1 MTPQEVE
8 SADDMRRLVEE
19 RGAKNITIAMSDM
32 HGLLRGKYISR
43 DKLLSV
49 LENGWGMPPLILALD
64 FDDVIMSAPEGLD
77 GSDGYADV
85 MARALPETCCEIPW
99 ESPERNLLMLAEF
112 TGEMEA
118 LCPRGIYRKMA
129 QKAADMGFQPYHA
142 CELEFTMFEETAKSA
157 HDKDYRD
164 LTLETPLKTYEVIQ
178 RQAVWSEFY
187 NELLDCFDTM
197 GVAVET
203 AHEEMGPGFLE
214 VSLAPQVGVKAA
226 DNAVLFKTYT
236 KALAQRMGR
245 LVTFMARWSNDADGQ
260 SGHVHISLKNLA
272 GEPVFRDE
280 NSEDTMSDTMRHFLG
295 GMQALMPELLIML
308 GPNLNSFKRF
318 VPGIFSP
325 IAATWGY
332 ENRTC
337 ALRVI
342 RGAAKSQRIECRT
355 PGADANPYLSLAAL
369 LGAGLYGIEH
379 KIEPTAPMQG
389 NVYDQEIPEGQH
401 FPDSFRAGIERFR
414 ASKAARE
421 LFGDRFV
428 DAYAITRDSQER
440 EFRAI
445 VTDAELRRFF
455 ELA

>member
-1 MTPQEVE
+1 MTPTEVK
-8 SADDMRRLVEE
+8 SAEDMRRIVEE
-19 RGAKNITIAMSDM
+19 RGAKNVTIAMSDM

-43 DKLLSV
+43 DKLNSV

-64 FDDVIMSAPEGLD
+64 FDDIIMEAPGGLD

-85 MARALPETCCEIPW
+85 MARALPETCREIPW

-112 TGEMEA
+112 AGDMEA
-118 LCPRGIYRKMA
+118 LCPRGIYRRIA
-129 QKAADMGFQPYHA
+129 HKAADMGFQPYHA
-142 CELEFTMFEETAKSA
+142 CELEFTMFDETAMSA
-157 HDKDYRD
+157 HEKDYQNLD
-164 LTLETPLKTYEVIQ
+164 ISTPLKTYEVIQ
-178 RQAVWSEFY
+178 RQAVWTEFY

-197 GVAVET
+197 GVALET

-214 VSLAPQVGVKAA
+214 VSLAPQSGVKAA

-245 LVTFMARWSNDADGQ
+245 LVTFMARWSNEADGQ
-260 SGHVHISLKNLA
+260 SGHVHISLKDKD
-272 GEPVFRDE
+272 GQPVFRD
-280 NSEDTMSDTMRHFLG
+280 DTKDDGMSDTMRHFLG
-295 GMQALMPELLIML
+295 GMQALMPELLIMM
-308 GPNLNSFKRF
+308 GPSLNSFKRF

-355 PGADANPYLSLAAL
+355 PGADANPYLSLACL
-369 LGAGLYGIEH
+369 LGSGLYGIEH
-379 KIEPTAPMQG
+379 EIEPTAPMVG
-389 NVYDQEIPEGQH
+389 NIYDQEIPEGQR
-401 FPDSFRAGIERFR
+401 FPESFRAGIDRFR

-421 LFGDRFV
+421 LFGEPFV
-428 DAYAITRDSQER
+428 EAYAATRDSQDR
-440 EFRAI
+440 EFRAV

>member
-1 MTPQEVE
+1 MTPSEVQ
-8 SADDMRRLVEE
+8 SAEDMRRIVEE
-19 RGAKNITIAMSDM
+19 RGAKNVTIAMSDM

-43 DKLLSV
+43 DKLNSV

-64 FDDVIMSAPEGLD
+64 FDDIIMEATEDLD

-85 MARALPETCCEIPW
+85 MARALPETCREIPW

-112 TGEMEA
+112 AGDMEA
-118 LCPRGIYRKMA
+118 LCPRGIYRRIA

-142 CELEFTMFEETAKSA
+142 CELEFTMFDETALSA
-157 HDKDYRD
+157 HDKGYQNLDIS
-164 LTLETPLKTYEVIQ
+164 TPLKTYEVIQ
-178 RQAVWSEFY
+178 RQAVWTEFY

-197 GVAVET
+197 GVALET

-214 VSLAPQVGVKAA
+214 VSLAPQSGVEAA

-245 LVTFMARWSNDADGQ
+245 LVTFMARWSNEADGQ
-260 SGHVHISLKNLA
+260 SGHVHISLKDKD
-272 GEPVFRDE
+272 GQPVFRD
-280 NSEDTMSDTMRHFLG
+280 DTKDDSMSDTMRHFLG
-295 GMQALMPELLIML
+295 GMQALMPELLIMM

-355 PGADANPYLSLAAL
+355 PGADANPYLSLACL
-369 LGAGLYGIEH
+369 LGSGLYGIEH
-379 KIEPTAPMQG
+379 EIEPTAPMAG

-401 FPDSFRAGIERFR
+401 FPDSFRAGIDRFR

-421 LFGDRFV
+421 LFGERFV
-428 DAYAITRDSQER
+428 EAYATTRASQDR
-440 EFRAI
+440 EFRAV